1 MNNSNHLNTL
11 RKAFNLV
18 KSTTHWQEPIDTR
31 VSLDAM
37 SREQLS
43 IGDIREAVE
52 FYTGSVPT
60 VYVEGKMVFVKA
72 KGYRLTNQ

>member
-1 MNNSNHLNTL
+1 MSNNRLDIL
-11 RKAFNLV
+11 RRAFNLV
-18 KSTTHWQEPIDTR
+18 KSDIHWQEPIDTKF
-31 VSLDAM
+31 SLDVM

-52 FYTGSVPT
+52 FYTGSIPSVH
-60 VYVEGKMVFVKA
+60 VEGKMVFVKA

>member
-52 FYTGSVPT
+52 FYTGSIPT
-60 VYVEGKMVFVKA
+60 VHVEGKMVFVKA